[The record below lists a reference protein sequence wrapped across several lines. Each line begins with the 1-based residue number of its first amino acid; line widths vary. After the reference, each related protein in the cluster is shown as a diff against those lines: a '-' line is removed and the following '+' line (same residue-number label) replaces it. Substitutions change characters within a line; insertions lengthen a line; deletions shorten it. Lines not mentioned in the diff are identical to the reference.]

1 MNKPVTRKRLLPA
14 IGLLRGVALGL
25 LSIALFATSAT
36 QAEAPQEDSPR
47 LQPLPITPAFVELAP
62 YMGEMQTL
70 THKLSLSIEASNPK
84 LARFYAYEL
93 KVILETT
100 QNEVPEYDG
109 QPIALLIE
117 RITLPVVDDLASAL
131 ARDDAA
137 QKELADGLDSVID
150 SCNECH
156 TATLHEFIK
165 ITRGSGVNPFAQD
178 FTP

>member
-1 MNKPVTRKRLLPA
+1 MNKPVTRKQLLPT
-14 IGLLRGVALGL
+14 IGLSRGLALGL
-25 LSIALFATSAT
+25 LSIALCATSAA
-36 QAEAPQEDSPR
+36 QAEAPQDVIPR
-47 LQPLPITPAFVELAP
+47 LQPLPVTPAFVELAP
-62 YMGEMQTL
+62 YMGEMQIL

-100 QNEVPEYDG
+100 QDEVPEYDG

-117 RITLPVVDDLASAL
+117 RITLPVVDDLAAAL
-131 ARDDAA
+131 ARDDAGLE
-137 QKELADGLDSVID
+137 ELADGLDSVVD